1 MNIEITDK
9 EVKLLNLMILS
20 YWIENNNTH
29 EDNCEDWI
37 STENLVKKLSQH
49 DVSGRFYSDD
59 EIQKIKD
66 KAYKDG
72 YDFGYKFSE

>member
-9 EVKLLNLMILS
+9 EVKLLNSMILS

-49 DVSGRFYSDD
+49 DVSGELPKYAKNGDYCAVCGGD
-59 EIQKIKD
+59 EFWND
-66 KAYKDG
+66 
-72 YDFGYKFSE
+72 EEE